1 MNMKSKAIKESD
13 RKDKVIRGLTIFAV
27 ILLGL
32 VLHAHWLL
40 ATLPKEFECHF
51 PPDLSRGGM
60 VKVNEFQRH
69 EVYAFA
75 YNVYQQLNRC
85 EQDCAVEFQD
95 NIRKYGY
102 FVTDSYRPQL
112 MNLAKVKESDNRRKV
127 RGISEYGAYSDSK
140 VVPLG
145 NNTWIVYLDVVE
157 RELIG
162 GKVVRDAVMRY
173 PLIVTKYNVNRE
185 KNPWRLAIDGMNG
198 QPKRLN

>member
-1 MNMKSKAIKESD
+1 MKSKAIKESD
-13 RKDKVIRGLTIFAV
+13 RKDKVIRSLTIFAV

-75 YNVYQQLNRC
+75 YTIYQNLNRC
-85 EQDCAVEFQD
+85 EQDCAVEFEA
-95 NIRKYGY
+95 NIRRYGY

-112 MNLAKVKESDNRRKV
+112 IKLAKAKESDNRRKV
-127 RGISEYGAYSDSK
+127 RGITDYGAYSDSK

-173 PLIVTKYNVNRE
+173 PLIVTKYDVDRE
-185 KNPWRLAIDGMNG
+185 RNPWRLAIDGMKG

>member
-1 MNMKSKAIKESD
+1 MKSKAVKESD
-13 RKDKVIRGLTIFAV
+13 RKDKVIRGLTIFV
-27 ILLGL
+27 VVLMGL
-32 VLHAHWLL
+32 VAHAHWLL

-69 EVYAFA
+69 EVFAFA
-75 YNVYQQLNRC
+75 FKITQQTFRC
-85 EQDCAVEFQD
+85 ETDCADEFSA
-95 NIRKYGY
+95 NIRRFGHYY
-102 FVTDSYRPQL
+102 TDSYRNQL
-112 MNLAKVKESDNRRKV
+112 LQQAKRLESDNRRKT
-127 RGISEYGAYSDSK
+127 RSISEFGIYSDDK

-145 NNTWIVYLDVVE
+145 NNVWVVYLDVNE

-173 PLIVTKYNVNRE
+173 PIVVTKYDVDRE
-185 KNPWRLAIDGMNG
+185 KNPWRLAIDGMKG

>member
-75 YNVYQQLNRC
+75 YNVFQQINRC
-85 EQDCAVEFQD
+85 EQDCAVELQN

-112 MNLAKVKESDNRRKV
+112 LNMAKINESDNRRKV

-145 NNTWIVYLDVVE
+145 NNTWVVYLDVVE

-173 PLIVTKYNVNRE
+173 PLIVTQYDVDRE
-185 KNPWRLAIDGMNG
+185 KNPWRLAIDGMKG